1 VELWSVVVQRAAQ
14 FADAVNGRSGN
25 VEIVFLADVGLSGH
39 THFPFSDLNNVK
51 VADLLSE
58 YLRTHGLDKHR

>member
-1 VELWSVVVQRAAQ
+1 
-14 FADAVNGRSGN
+14 VNSRRGN

-58 YLRTHGLDKHR
+58 YLRTHDLDKRR